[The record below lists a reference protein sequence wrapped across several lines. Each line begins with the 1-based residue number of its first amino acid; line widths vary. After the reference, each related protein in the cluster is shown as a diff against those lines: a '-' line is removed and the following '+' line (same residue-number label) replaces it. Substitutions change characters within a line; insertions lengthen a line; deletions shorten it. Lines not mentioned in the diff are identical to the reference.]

1 MLSHSFTQ
9 HLSPFVTSIDRLL
22 PIANSNT
29 SILPEAP
36 RKKQNPCCQKATIL
50 SSGNAHVMKR
60 RTRWPSRQSRQK
72 DMDDGKFFRWRI
84 QFVAKRQHCSRS
96 NNCEDYHRIPM
107 YKYYIN
113 IKKILKTSCS

>member
-1 MLSHSFTQ
+1 MPSHSFTQ

-50 SSGNAHVMKR
+50 SSGTAHVMKR

-72 DMDDGKFFRWRI
+72 DMDVGKFFRWSI
-84 QFVAKRQHCSRS
+84 QFVGKRNSVVVPIITQPIAVCLDT
-96 NNCEDYHRIPM
+96 CFI
-107 YKYYIN
+107 
-113 IKKILKTSCS
+113 

>member
-1 MLSHSFTQ
+1 MPSHSFTQ

-50 SSGNAHVMKR
+50 SSGTAHVMKR

-72 DMDDGKFFRWRI
+72 DMDVGKFFRWSF
-84 QFVAKRQHCSRS
+84 QFVANRQQRSEEHTSELQSRGHLV
-96 NNCEDYHRIPM
+96 CRLLLA
-107 YKYYIN
+107 
-113 IKKILKTSCS
+113 KKK